1 MSTVYL
7 ATMRT
12 TPKRSLLN
20 KIESLLKRT
29 GINTILQRNELVA
42 IKLHFGEQGNT
53 AYLRPLFLRT
63 IAETVKTLGCKPFL
77 TDTNTLYVGSR
88 SDAVMHLHTAIQ
100 NGFGFSAVGCPLV
113 IAGGLRGKN
122 GVRIPIDGEVLKE
135 AIIAKEIVEAD
146 SLIVVSH
153 FKAHEL
159 SGFGGALKNLGMGR
173 ATREGKLVQHSTV
186 APKVNPKTCRGCE
199 TCLAYCPAAAI
210 SVQDTTAVI
219 RQDVC
224 LGCGECIA
232 VCPYKAIEIQWNES
246 PDLFQK
252 KMVEYAL
259 GALKGKETKSV
270 FLNFLL
276 QVSPA
281 CDCYPNSD
289 APIVRDIGIT
299 ASTDPVAV
307 DAASC
312 DLVNGEESIP
322 NTAIKK
328 MLRKGEDKWRALYPA
343 IDWQIQ
349 LGHGEKMGLG
359 TREYTL
365 VRI

>member
-1 MSTVYL
+1 MSTVYFT
-7 ATMRT
+7 TMRT
-12 TPKRSLLN
+12 TPNRGLLN
-20 KIESLLKRT
+20 KIEGLLKRT
-29 GINTILQRNELVA
+29 RINTIIQKNELVA

-63 IAETVKTLGCKPFL
+63 IAETVRALDSKPFL
-77 TDTNTLYVGSR
+77 TDTNTLYAGSR

-100 NGFGFSAVGCPLV
+100 NGFGFSSVGCPLV
-113 IAGGLRGKN
+113 IAGGLRGNN
-122 GVRIPIDGEVLKE
+122 GVRVPIKGEALKE
-135 AIIAKEIVEAD
+135 TIIAKEIVEAD
-146 SLIVVSH
+146 ALIAVSH

-159 SGFGGALKNLGMGR
+159 SGFGGALKNLGMGC

-186 APKVNPKTCRGCE
+186 APKINPMTCKGCKI
-199 TCLAYCPAAAI
+199 CLSYCPATAI
-210 SVQDTTAVI
+210 SVEDKTASI
-219 RQDVC
+219 RQDTC
-224 LGCGECIA
+224 LGCGECIV

-259 GALKGKETKSV
+259 GALKGKEKKSV
-270 FLNFLL
+270 FVNFLV
-276 QVSPA
+276 QISPA

-299 ASTDPVAV
+299 ASTDPVAI

-322 NTAIKK
+322 NTAIKGILK
-328 MLRKGEDKWRALYPA
+328 RGEDKWRALYPA
-343 IDWQIQ
+343 IDWHIQ
-349 LGHGEKMGLG
+349 LDHAEKMGLG

>member
-1 MSTVYL
+1 MSTVYF

-12 TPKRSLLN
+12 TPKRGLL
-20 KIESLLKRT
+20 KKLESLLKKTR
-29 GINTILQRNELVA
+29 INTRIQKNDLVA

-63 IAETVKTLGCKPFL
+63 IAETVKVWGSKPFL
-77 TDTNTLYVGSR
+77 TDTNTLYAGSR
-88 SDAVMHLHTAIQ
+88 SDAVMHLNTAIQ
-100 NGFGFSAVGCPLV
+100 NGFGFSSVGCPLV

-122 GVRIPIDGEVLKE
+122 GVKVPVKGEVLKE
-135 AIIAKEIVEAD
+135 TIIAKEIVEAD
-146 SLIVVSH
+146 ALITVSH
-153 FKAHEL
+153 VKGHEL
-159 SGFGGALKNLGMGR
+159 SGFGGALKNLGMGC

-186 APKVNPKTCRGCE
+186 APKVNPKMCKRCKTCI
-199 TCLAYCPAAAI
+199 TYCPAGAI
-210 SVQDTTAVI
+210 SVGDETASINQDT
-219 RQDVC
+219 C

-232 VCPYKAIEIQWNES
+232 VCPYEAIEIQWNES

-259 GALKGKETKSV
+259 GALKGKEQKSV
-270 FLNFLL
+270 FLNFLV

-281 CDCYPNSD
+281 CDCYPNAD

-299 ASTDPVAV
+299 ASTDPVAI

-312 DLVNGEESIP
+312 DLVNGEESIG
-322 NTAIKK
+322 NTAIKEILK
-328 MLRKGEDKWRALYPA
+328 GGEDKWRALYPT
-343 IDWQIQ
+343 IDWEIQ
-349 LGHGEKMGLG
+349 LDHAEKMGLG